1 MGSAINTVATTNLII
16 AIVMGGTAQQ
26 LFGMIRLIQ
35 ILLLSAIM
43 AIVYPAHLT
52 LFYSFCVSFAG
63 MDVLQGATIY
73 EATFQFKETSP
84 PSPTFEQYEIGDLN
98 FFMNSG
104 SMLIIVVLIFM
115 SYFSA
120 NIRIFFAKKFFKFRL
135 CRKIGIK
142 ASKQN

>member
-1 MGSAINTVATTNLII
+1 
-16 AIVMGGTAQQ
+16 
-26 LFGMIRLIQ
+26 
-35 ILLLSAIM
+35 M

-73 EATFQFKETSP
+73 EAIFRFKETSP
-84 PSPTFEQYEIGDLN
+84 PSPTFEQYEIEDLN
-98 FFMNSG
+98 FFSNSG

-115 SYFSA
+115 NYFA
-120 NIRIFFAKKFFKFRL
+120 ATLGIFMAKKCFKYRL

-142 ASKQN
+142 AGK